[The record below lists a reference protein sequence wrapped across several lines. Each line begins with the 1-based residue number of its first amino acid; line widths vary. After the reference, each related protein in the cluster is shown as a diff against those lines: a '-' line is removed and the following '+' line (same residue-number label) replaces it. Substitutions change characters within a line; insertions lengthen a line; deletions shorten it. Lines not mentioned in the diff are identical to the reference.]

1 MYYKIIIC
9 TLTYSSYIRSVLQ
22 YENNMEE
29 CPSNHR
35 AHIAKVCEI
44 ATRDLGSSL
53 MYRRY
58 DELFHHPSAWM
69 VESSKP
75 ADTAAVAVPIR
86 KLWPQISLLTT
97 EPGSK
102 PVSQLW

>member
-1 MYYKIIIC
+1 
-9 TLTYSSYIRSVLQ
+9 
-22 YENNMEE
+22 MEE

-35 AHIAKVCEI
+35 ADLAKVCEM

-58 DELFHHPSAWM
+58 DELFQRPSVWM

-75 ADTAAVAVPIR
+75 ADAAVVAAPIR
-86 KLWPQISLLTT
+86 KLWPANFSA
-97 EPGSK
+97 GN
-102 PVSQLW
+102 